1 MQTNEKKYSNKK
13 YTNEKKGT
21 NKKYTN
27 EKSIWTEKSIKWK
40 TPLKFF
46 FLAKRNGKCAQPN
59 QNAVLSDRKCTWSNK
74 NLGYGDE

>member
-27 EKSIWTEKSIKWK
+27 EKSI
-40 TPLKFF
+40 
-46 FLAKRNGKCAQPN
+46 
-59 QNAVLSDRKCTWSNK
+59 
-74 NLGYGDE
+74 